1 MKTKAHVIASLS
13 LALSATLSPAVHAQD
28 AVGQRFERA
37 PCTDGTPVSAEVQ
50 KANAAVVRAFV
61 EQGLGRGNMSAFDR
75 YVAPDVW
82 VSTGLKPGAPITS
95 LNEYKSVVA
104 STLAV
109 ALSPENATLDIQEV
123 LTTIDGRVI
132 VRFAAH
138 ADHTG
143 DLYGVPATGRRLTLA
158 ETHLMCVRNGKI
170 VENYVGGLNP
180 LQWEMIYSAE
190 IGRAVL
196 P

>member
-1 MKTKAHVIASLS
+1 MFAALAIAFSGTMAS
-13 LALSATLSPAVHAQD
+13 TVEAQVS
-28 AVGQRFERA
+28 VGQRFERA

-61 EQGLGRGNMSAFDR
+61 EQGLGRGDLTAFDR
-75 YVAPDVW
+75 FVAPDVW

-95 LNEYKSVVA
+95 RDEYKNVVA

-109 ALSPENATLDIQEV
+109 ALSPDNATLDIEEL
-123 LTTIDGRVI
+123 LTTTDGRII
-132 VRFAAH
+132 VRFIAR

-143 DLYGVPATGRRLTLA
+143 DLYNVPATGRRLTLA
-158 ETHLMCVRNGKI
+158 ETHLMCVRDGKI

-180 LQWEMIYSAE
+180 LQWEMIYSDE